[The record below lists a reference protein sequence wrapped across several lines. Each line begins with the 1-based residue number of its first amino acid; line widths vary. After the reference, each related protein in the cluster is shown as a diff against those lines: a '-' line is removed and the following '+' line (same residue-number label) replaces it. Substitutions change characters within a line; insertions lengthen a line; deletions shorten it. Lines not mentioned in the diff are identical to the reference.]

1 MRQETETLVKEHLD
15 VFQESGFLTHKQ
27 RVSLFQLV
35 TAFLYCYVVPSMLE
49 KTISCMSVHA
59 VAQAFVALSD
69 EDDTCITV
77 SIEPSESESS

>member
-1 MRQETETLVKEHLD
+1 
-15 VFQESGFLTHKQ
+15 
-27 RVSLFQLV
+27 
-35 TAFLYCYVVPSMLE
+35 MLE

-59 VAQAFVALSD
+59 VAQAFVVLSD

>member
-1 MRQETETLVKEHLD
+1 MTKMNIARGKI
-15 VFQESGFLTHKQ
+15 
-27 RVSLFQLV
+27 FQLV

-59 VAQAFVALSD
+59 VAQAFLVLSD